1 MERRLEGASTPG
13 STATTDSGTTM
24 TAHET
29 QRIDLH
35 VHTKHA
41 GRFKP
46 FALQRLEV
54 DESHTEPKD
63 LYERL
68 LARGMSMVTVT
79 DHDSIQGCLE
89 IAHLPYTF
97 ISEEVSARFPENGCI
112 IHVLTYGIT
121 EAQHDELQRLRGNVY
136 ELWQYI
142 HQADI
147 LSVLAHPF
155 SSVNGRLD
163 PDLLR
168 KSLLMF
174 DTLELLNGQKDG
186 YHAAFVRDT
195 IAKVDDRVLEQW
207 AARYDM
213 PVPPRRSWGITAGS
227 DDHSGWTMA
236 RAFTSFEG
244 PRTFAGVRAA
254 IVGRNTEVHGLEKN
268 PESYAHTA
276 LLGTIN
282 HFRLAQ
288 SQQRHVDAAV
298 RPDKQ
303 PIFRQLVD
311 LARSLELPA
320 DLDALPPFMQRLLP
334 AAFEALAEVEK
345 IPGLSDAIA
354 RGHTPELHREVYELI
369 HGAMLRAFRACATKL
384 QESIQTID
392 IEAIVDEIPTLI
404 RLTMLNMPYYFGFRF
419 FNGERRRAWALYESL
434 ELPAPVARSERAAV
448 FCDTLDNVDGVAIG
462 LRRIVHEMRED
473 GREVFLCGAHG
484 DDTVDTTRE
493 GAELVRFPTLG
504 HFPVPGYADYEIGWP
519 SLIEVIRWLT
529 DKEIDLV
536 VVTTPGPVGL
546 VASLAAKLLD
556 IPAIGQYHTNVG
568 DFAARILGD
577 ATIVRML
584 DAFTGWLYGGM
595 DEVSAPTRATATQ
608 IVAKYDMRPERVRVV
623 RRGVDT
629 RRFHPGHGDPSFWPA
644 QGLRGHD
651 TLLYVGRLSREKNVD
666 FLAEVFREL
675 VDHGADVELAIV
687 GDGPRRDALQRALHD
702 CPVVFTGYLRGE
714 QLAIAYASADL
725 FVFPSTS
732 DTFGNVVMEA
742 LASGTPALVS
752 DVGGPSELVA
762 HREAGLVLPAS
773 DVGHWV
779 DAIETLM
786 LDRLRRAVMGRCA
799 RRLAEESTFER
810 ARAEQ
815 WTFYADNI
823 RRFRED
829 VRAHLR

>member
-1 MERRLEGASTPG
+1 
-13 STATTDSGTTM
+13 M
-24 TAHET
+24 TAHDA

-35 VHTKHA
+35 VHTKYA

-46 FALQRLEV
+46 FALQQLEV

-68 LARGMSMVTVT
+68 LARDMSLVTVT

-136 ELWQYI
+136 ELCEYI
-142 HQADI
+142 RQQDI

-168 KSLLMF
+168 KSLLLF
-174 DTLELLNGQKDG
+174 DNVEVYNGQKDHH
-186 YHAAFVRDT
+186 HASFVRDV

-207 AARYDM
+207 AACYDL

-236 RAFTSFEG
+236 RAFTTFRG
-244 PRTFAGVRAA
+244 PRTFEGLRAA
-254 IVGRNTEVHGLEKN
+254 IVGRNTEVHGLDKN

-276 LLGTIN
+276 MLGTIN
-282 HFRLAQ
+282 HFRHAQ
-288 SQQRHVDAAV
+288 SQQRHIDET
-298 RPDKQ
+298 RDRKPS
-303 PIFRQLVD
+303 FRQVIDLVQS
-311 LARSLELPA
+311 RKLPA
-320 DLDALPPFMQRLLP
+320 DLEALPPFLQRLVP
-334 AAFEALAEVEK
+334 AVFETMAEVEQL
-345 IPGLSDAIA
+345 PGMADAIA
-354 RGHTPELHREVYELI
+354 KAQTPEFHREVYGLV
-369 HGAMLRAFRACATKL
+369 HGAMLRAFRSCAQQL
-384 QESIQTID
+384 QRGVQQID
-392 IEAIVDEIPTLI
+392 LEALVDEIPTLI
-404 RLTMLNMPYYFGFRF
+404 RLSMLNMPYYFGFRF
-419 FNGERRRAWALYESL
+419 FNGERRRGWALYESL
-434 ELPAPVARSERAAV
+434 ELPDPVARPERAAV

-484 DDTVDTTRE
+484 DDTIDTTRE

-504 HFPVPGYADYEIGWP
+504 NFPLPGYDDYRVGWP
-519 SLIEVIRWLT
+519 SFVEVIRWLT

-536 VVTTPGPVGL
+536 VTTTPGPVGL
-546 VASLAAKLLD
+546 IATLAAKALD
-556 IPAIGQYHTNVG
+556 IPVVGQYHTNVG
-568 DFAARILGD
+568 DFASRILGD
-577 ATIVRML
+577 ATIGRIL
-584 DAFTGWLYGGM
+584 NGFTGWLYGGM
-595 DEVSAPTRATATQ
+595 NEVAAPTRATAGK
-608 IVAKYDMRPERVRVV
+608 IVEQYDMRPERIRVV

-629 RRFHPGHGDPSFWPA
+629 QRFHPGHGDPSFWPA
-644 QGLRGHD
+644 QGLRGHN
-651 TLLYVGRLSREKNVD
+651 TLLYVGRLSREKNVG
-666 FLAEVFREL
+666 FLTDVVREL
-675 VDHGADVELAIV
+675 VDHGADLELAVV
-687 GDGPRRDALQRALHD
+687 GDGPMRAELERSLEGY
-702 CPVVFTGYLRGE
+702 PVAFTGYLRGE

-725 FVFPSTS
+725 FVFPSTN

-742 LASGTPALVS
+742 LASGTPALVT

-762 HREAGLVLPAS
+762 HREAGLVLPAG
-773 DVGHWV
+773 DAGRWI
-779 DAIETLM
+779 DAIETLV
-786 LDRLRRAVMGRCA
+786 LDRPRRTIMGRCA

-815 WTFYADNI
+815 WAFYADNI
-823 RRFRED
+823 QRFRQD
-829 VRAHLR
+829 VRARLR

>member
-1 MERRLEGASTPG
+1 
-13 STATTDSGTTM
+13 M
-24 TAHET
+24 TGHET

-35 VHTKHA
+35 VHTKYA

-46 FALQRLEV
+46 FALQALEV

-68 LARGMSMVTVT
+68 LQRGMSMVTVT

-121 EAQHDELQRLRGNVY
+121 EAQHEELQRLRGNVY
-136 ELWQYI
+136 ELVQYI
-142 HQADI
+142 RQQDI

-174 DTLELLNGQKDG
+174 DTLEVFNGQKDVH
-186 YHAAFVRDT
+186 HAKFVRDV
-195 IAKVDDRVLEQW
+195 IAKVDDRMLEEW

-213 PVPPRRSWGITAGS
+213 PIPPRRSWGITAGS

-236 RAFTSFEG
+236 RAFTTYKG
-244 PRTFAGVRAA
+244 PRTFEGLRAA
-254 IVGRNTEVHGLEKN
+254 IVGRNTEVHGLDKN

-282 HFRLAQ
+282 HFRHAQ
-288 SQQRHVDAAV
+288 SQQRHVDAAAGA
-298 RPDKQ
+298 DKQ
-303 PIFRQLVD
+303 PIYRQLID
-311 LARSLELPA
+311 LVQSRKLPA
-320 DLDALPPFMQRLLP
+320 DLEALPPFLQRLIP
-334 AAFEALAEVEK
+334 AAFEALGEAEK

-369 HGAMLRAFRACATKL
+369 HGAMLRAFRACSAKL
-384 QESIQTID
+384 ETSVKTID
-392 IEAIVDEIPTLI
+392 LEAIVDEIPTLI

-419 FNGERRRAWALYESL
+419 FNGERRRGWALYESL
-434 ELPAPVARSERAAV
+434 ELSEPVARSERAAV
-448 FCDTLDNVDGVAIG
+448 FCDTLDNVDGVSIG

-473 GREVFLCGAHG
+473 GREVFLCGVHG

-493 GAELVRFPTLG
+493 GAEIVRFPTLG
-504 HFPVPGYADYEIGWP
+504 HFPLPGYSDYKIGWP
-519 SLIEVIRWLT
+519 SLVEVIRWLT

-536 VVTTPGPVGL
+536 VATTPGPVGL
-546 VASLAAKLLD
+546 IASMAAKVLD
-556 IPAIGQYHTNVG
+556 IPVVGQYHTNVG
-568 DFAARILGD
+568 DFASRILGD
-577 ATIVRML
+577 PTVGRML
-584 DAFTGWLYGGM
+584 NGFTGWLYGGM
-595 DEVSAPTRATATQ
+595 GQVSAPTRATASQ
-608 IVAKYDMRPERVRVV
+608 IVAKFDMRPERIRVV

-629 RRFHPGHGDPSFWPA
+629 QRFHPGHGDPNFWRA
-644 QGLRGHD
+644 QGLQGHN
-651 TLLYVGRLSREKNVD
+651 TLLYVGRVSREKNLE
-666 FLAEVFREL
+666 FLAEAFREL

-687 GDGPRRDALQRALHD
+687 GDGPYREKMQQALHEY
-702 CPVVFTGYLRGE
+702 PVAFTGYLRGE

-725 FVFPSTS
+725 FVFPSTN

-752 DVGGPSELVA
+752 NVGGPSELVA
-762 HREAGLVLPAS
+762 HREAGLVLPAG
-773 DVGHWV
+773 DVGRWV
-779 DAIETLM
+779 DAIETLVI
-786 LDRLRRAVMGRCA
+786 DQGRRKAMGRCA

-815 WTFYADNI
+815 WSFYADNI
-823 RRFRED
+823 HRFRED
-829 VRAHLR
+829 VRSRLR

>member
-1 MERRLEGASTPG
+1 M
-13 STATTDSGTTM
+13 TD
-24 TAHET
+24 HET

-35 VHTKHA
+35 VHSKHA

-97 ISEEVSARFPENGCI
+97 LSEEVSARFPENGCI

-136 ELWQYI
+136 ELVEYI
-142 HQADI
+142 RQQQI
-147 LSVLAHPF
+147 PSVLAHPF

-174 DTLELLNGQKDG
+174 DTLEVINGQKDR
-186 YHAAFVRDT
+186 HHETFVREV
-195 IAKVDDRVLEQW
+195 IAKVDDRMLEQW
-207 AARYDM
+207 AARYDL

-236 RAFTSFEG
+236 RAFTSYHG
-244 PRTFAGVRAA
+244 PRTFDGLRAA
-254 IVGRNTEVHGLEKN
+254 IVGRNTDVHGLDEN

-276 LLGTIN
+276 MLGTIN
-282 HFRLAQ
+282 HFRHAH
-288 SQQRHVDAAV
+288 SQQRHVDAAP

-303 PIFRQLVD
+303 PSFRQLID
-311 LARSLELPA
+311 LARSRELPA
-320 DLDALPPFMQRLLP
+320 DLEALPPFLQRLVP
-334 AAFEALAEVEK
+334 AAFETVAEVEK
-345 IPGLSDAIA
+345 LPGMADALA
-354 RGHTPELHREVYELI
+354 KAQTPEFHREVYGLV
-369 HGAMLRAFRACATKL
+369 HGAMLRAFRACAQQLKTSV
-384 QESIQTID
+384 ETID
-392 IEAIVDEIPTLI
+392 IEALLDEIPTLL
-404 RLTMLNMPYYFGFRF
+404 RLAMLNAPYYFGFRF
-419 FNGERRRAWALYESL
+419 FNGERRRGWALYEGL
-434 ELPAPVARSERAAV
+434 ALPEPALRSERAAV

-462 LRRIVHEMRED
+462 LRRIVHELRED

-484 DDTVDTTRE
+484 DDTLDTTRE
-493 GAELVRFPTLG
+493 GAAIVRFPTLG
-504 HFPVPGYADYEIGWP
+504 HFRLPGYDDYEIGWP
-519 SLIEVIRWLT
+519 SLVEVLRWLT

-536 VVTTPGPVGL
+536 VATTPGPVGL
-546 VASLAAKLLD
+546 IASLAAKVLD
-556 IPAIGQYHTNVG
+556 IPVIGQYHTNVG

-577 ATIVRML
+577 PTIGRL
-584 DAFTGWLYGGM
+584 LNHFTGWLYGGM
-595 DEVSAPTRATATQ
+595 GEVSAPTRATAGKVVQ
-608 IVAKYDMRPERVRVV
+608 QYDLRPERVRVV

-629 RRFHPGHGDPSFWPA
+629 QRFHPGHGDPSFWPS
-644 QGLRGHD
+644 QGLRGRD
-651 TLLYVGRLSREKNVD
+651 TLLYVGRLSREKNVE
-666 FLAEVFREL
+666 FLGTVFREL
-675 VDHGADVELAIV
+675 VDHGADIELAVV
-687 GDGPRRDALQRALHD
+687 GDGPQRTQLQQALAD
-702 CPVVFTGYLRGE
+702 YPVAFTGYLRGE

-725 FVFPSTS
+725 FVFPSTT

-752 DVGGPSELVA
+752 NVGGPSELVA
-762 HREAGLVLPAS
+762 HREAGLVLPAG
-773 DVGHWV
+773 DTGRWV

-786 LDRLRRAVMGRCA
+786 LDPGRRKSMGRCA

-815 WTFYADNI
+815 WSFYADNI
-823 RRFRED
+823 HRFRED
-829 VRAHLR
+829 VRARLR